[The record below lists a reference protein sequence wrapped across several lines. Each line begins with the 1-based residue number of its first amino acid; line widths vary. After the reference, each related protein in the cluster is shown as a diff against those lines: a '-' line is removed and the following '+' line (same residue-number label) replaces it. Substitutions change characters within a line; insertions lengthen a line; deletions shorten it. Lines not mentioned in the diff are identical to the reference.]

1 MSLDV
6 GDGGRKEKK
15 RKRKRKDFLV
25 AVPPAL
31 RELNELYLGPS
42 ADFLSLS
49 EDE

>member
-6 GDGGRKEKK
+6 GDGGRKEK
-15 RKRKRKDFLV
+15 KRKDFLV